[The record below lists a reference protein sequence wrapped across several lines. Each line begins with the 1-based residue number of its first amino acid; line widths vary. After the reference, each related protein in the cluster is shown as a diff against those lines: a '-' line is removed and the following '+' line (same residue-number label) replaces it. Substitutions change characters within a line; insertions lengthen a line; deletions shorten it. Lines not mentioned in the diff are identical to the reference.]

1 MIDYVMIAMLVNVI
15 IVLINTVNILLI
27 KSKLKKQE
35 RLMEYVYARA
45 VKAKKLEQH
54 REHLEEQR
62 LAKIKKPRAASKK

>member
-15 IVLINTVNILLI
+15 IVLINTVNILLV

-45 VKAKKLEQH
+45 VKAKKLEEH
-54 REHLEEQR
+54 R
-62 LAKIKKPRAASKK
+62 

>member
-45 VKAKKLEQH
+45 VKAKKLEEH
-54 REHLEEQR
+54 REKVEEEKLTKLR
-62 LAKIKKPRAASKK
+62 KARTGTKK